1 MVSLFGRGF
10 ESLQLH
16 SIIYYKKSLSFSG
29 FILFTQKKKTGQR
42 IFPVGNTVC

>member
-16 SIIYYKKSLSFSG
+16 SIIHYKKSLSFSG
-29 FILFTQKKKTGQR
+29 FFCLCRHHIMNTYYTKTLQ
-42 IFPVGNTVC
+42 